1 MANIRENTKNGKVV
15 SYRFTACMER
25 DVRGKQVRKY
35 TTWTPP
41 EGLTP
46 AKAKK
51 AAERAAD
58 AWEQEVRAEY
68 QKEKELGDAYRLPP
82 EKRHDDF
89 VAFVNEMWLPLQ
101 IRGGDAKP
109 STVAF
114 YEFMA
119 KPITDYFNGAVLQ
132 GISPVEI
139 QKYLTY
145 LRTEYKTRSGKPLS
159 PKSLRHQYV
168 TLNVIFGYAAEQEML
183 VKNPMEKV
191 TAPKKDK
198 NPVDALTKEQ
208 AARLFALLPT
218 LPLDFHCMMNL
229 LVTSGIRRGECIGL
243 KWSDIDEKNRTISVS
258 RNVVYNPRGGVIVST
273 PKTAKSIRTVPI
285 MENTL
290 RLLQE
295 YRKQMQAEHP
305 STILKN
311 AFIFPRKEDIFAP
324 HDPSAVTRRVKRFMK
339 LNGFPDLSPHDLRHS
354 CATLLLSQSADI
366 TVSIVKLD
374 YDLTKAFFRS
384 PKARQVVQAV
394 VGMAHNMGL
403 KLVAEGIETD
413 EEFAGMKQEGLDFI
427 QGFYYSQPLPQSD
440 FLEFLRSHS

>member
-1 MANIRENTKNGKVV
+1 MCAASKSANTRLGH
-15 SYRFTACMER
+15 RQR
-25 DVRGKQVRKY
+25 DC
-35 TTWTPP
+35 P
-41 EGLTP
+41 P

-58 AWEQEVRAEY
+58 AWEQEVKAEY
-68 QKEKELGDAYRLPP
+68 QKEKELGNAYRLPP

-89 VAFVNEMWLPLQ
+89 AAFVNEMWLPLQ

-132 GISPVEI
+132 EISPIEI
-139 QKYLTY
+139 QKYFTY
-145 LRTEYKTRSGKPLS
+145 LRTDYKTRSGKPLS

-243 KWSDIDEKNRTISVS
+243 NGATLTKRIVQSLFPEMLFTIRAAVLSSALPRQQRVSVQYPLWKTRCGCSKSTESRCKRNTHFFCCTSIQKNCYINIR
-258 RNVVYNPRGGVIVST
+258 VIFSC
-273 PKTAKSIRTVPI
+273 PACGRTV
-285 MENTL
+285 
-290 RLLQE
+290 
-295 YRKQMQAEHP
+295 
-305 STILKN
+305 
-311 AFIFPRKEDIFAP
+311 
-324 HDPSAVTRRVKRFMK
+324 
-339 LNGFPDLSPHDLRHS
+339 
-354 CATLLLSQSADI
+354 
-366 TVSIVKLD
+366 
-374 YDLTKAFFRS
+374 
-384 PKARQVVQAV
+384 
-394 VGMAHNMGL
+394 
-403 KLVAEGIETD
+403 
-413 EEFAGMKQEGLDFI
+413 
-427 QGFYYSQPLPQSD
+427 
-440 FLEFLRSHS
+440 